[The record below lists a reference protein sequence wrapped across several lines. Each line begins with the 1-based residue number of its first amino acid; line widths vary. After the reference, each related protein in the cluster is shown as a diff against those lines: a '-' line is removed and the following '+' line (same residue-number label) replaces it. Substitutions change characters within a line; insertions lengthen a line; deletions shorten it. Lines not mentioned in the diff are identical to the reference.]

1 MSVQA
6 VTHLNFQGQARAAL
20 AFYQHVFGGQITQF
34 TYRDFGQVA
43 DPADAERIVWGQ
55 VAAASGF
62 RIMAFDVATGTPWR
76 QGENAFYVA
85 LGGADETEIRALW
98 DKLADGASVTHALA
112 PAAWSPLYGM
122 LKDRFG
128 VVWAVN
134 VAAGGQAG

>member
-34 TYRDFGQVA
+34 TYRDVGQVA

-55 VAAASGF
+55 VTAASGF

-98 DKLADGASVTHALA
+98 DQLADGASIVHALA

-128 VVWAVN
+128 VAWAVN